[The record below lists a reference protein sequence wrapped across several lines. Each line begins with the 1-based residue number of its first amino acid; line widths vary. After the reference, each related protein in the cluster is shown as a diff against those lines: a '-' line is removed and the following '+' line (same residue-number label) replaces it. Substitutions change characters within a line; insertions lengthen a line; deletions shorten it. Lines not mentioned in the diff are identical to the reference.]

1 MDKLVFSDMV
11 NDIQY
16 QIDVELKIEFR
27 DCLKGIDN
35 VSDFSISTEEDVYR
49 IMVRLRNYSLGEVK
63 RVFHSFVEF
72 TEYSG
77 GTVYIRKNT
86 DTSIEYEMITFNAN
100 KKGFYCK
107 FCFKGR

>member
-1 MDKLVFSDMV
+1 MEKLIFKDMV

-16 QIDVELKIEFR
+16 QIDMGLKIEFR
-27 DCLKGIDN
+27 DCLKEIDN
-35 VSDFSISTEEDVYR
+35 ISDFSISTVNDVYL

-77 GTVYIRKNT
+77 GTFYIRKGIG
-86 DTSIEYEMITFNAN
+86 TSIEYDMITFNAN
-100 KKGFYCK
+100 KNGFYCK
-107 FCFKGR
+107 FCFKS